1 MGKFKFDTTRLII
14 VRLIIDCIMN
24 DVPIQKRYSRMYE
37 AVSYFDYIK
46 AQTTIKLM
54 VFMVFYRLHTSSNH
68 YALYSRILNIRS
80 ISGIMHTHLI
90 VIDPPIAHNDIR
102 QMPIFIVWCLQA
114 PVELIRVPLIS
125 VWCL

>member
-1 MGKFKFDTTRLII
+1 
-14 VRLIIDCIMN
+14 
-24 DVPIQKRYSRMYE
+24 MYE

-68 YALYSRILNIRS
+68 YDLYSRILNIRS